1 MHKLIIKYIY
11 CNRNLLLKY
20 LYELMSQCIEKFSD
34 QIQRK
39 HIITV
44 SSFRVSMILKRNLV
58 IIYCL
63 LIMNR
68 VIQITILS
76 QYSNTKAYA

>member
-1 MHKLIIKYIY
+1 
-11 CNRNLLLKY
+11 
-20 LYELMSQCIEKFSD
+20 MSQCIEKFSD

>member
-1 MHKLIIKYIY
+1 
-11 CNRNLLLKY
+11 
-20 LYELMSQCIEKFSD
+20 MSQCIEKFSD

-44 SSFRVSMILKRNLV
+44 SSFRVSMILKCNLV

-68 VIQITILS
+68 VIQITIFS
-76 QYSNTKAYA
+76 QYLNTKAYAWP

>member
-1 MHKLIIKYIY
+1 
-11 CNRNLLLKY
+11 
-20 LYELMSQCIEKFSD
+20 MSQCTEKFSD

-44 SSFRVSMILKRNLV
+44 SSFRVSMILKCNLV

-68 VIQITILS
+68 VIHITIFS
-76 QYSNTKAYA
+76 QYLNTKAHAWP